1 MLEVQ
6 GRVAEGAPWE
16 LYHTD
21 PGEATDPAQ
30 WRTELVMLLGS

>member
-1 MLEVQ
+1 MLAEQ

-21 PGEATDPAQ
+21 PGEVTDPAQ
-30 WRTELVMLLGS
+30 SRTELVMLLGS